1 MKCCKTPASSRLE
14 GPAGLHILPGGQQ
27 SPRARQERSGLPP
40 KCQGPLYRLLGRY
53 WGQLE
58 HGGRHAPMRGLTRH
72 STHRCTDAQVH
83 RNRTLHLGN
92 VNVTRSR
99 RAIEGSSDGEADEPL
114 LAVKGSVHDFI
125 SSLCTSGKKGNWAGC
140 GYEVPIISLRGL
152 GSGRCARL
160 QFDACGDTGKAW
172 QSVLGQIQPRHP
184 EWGSPAKSSFS
195 EDDCPSAVAAIEN
208 LILYRRAE

>member
-1 MKCCKTPASSRLE
+1 M
-14 GPAGLHILPGGQQ
+14 
-27 SPRARQERSGLPP
+27 
-40 KCQGPLYRLLGRY
+40 
-53 WGQLE
+53 
-58 HGGRHAPMRGLTRH
+58 
-72 STHRCTDAQVH
+72 HRCTATALSTWGMSTSPVA
-83 RNRTLHLGN
+83 
-92 VNVTRSR
+92 VAPSR
-99 RAIEGSSDGEADEPL
+99 GSSDGEADEPL

-184 EWGSPAKSSFS
+184 SG
-195 EDDCPSAVAAIEN
+195 AVPPN
-208 LILYRRAE
+208 LHSQRTIAHPPLQRSKI

>member
-14 GPAGLHILPGGQQ
+14 GPAGLHFTRRTAI
-27 SPRARQERSGLPP
+27 SSRMTRAFRAATEVS
-40 KCQGPLYRLLGRY
+40 GPLYRLLGRY

-99 RAIEGSSDGEADEPL
+99 HAIEGSSDGEADEPL
-114 LAVKGSVHDFI
+114 LAEKGPSTT
-125 SSLCTSGKKGNWAGC
+125 SSALCALQGRKERAG
-140 GYEVPIISLRGL
+140 GYEVPIISSRGL

-184 EWGSPAKSSFS
+184 SG
-195 EDDCPSAVAAIEN
+195 AVPPN
-208 LILYRRAE
+208 LHSQRTIAQPPLQRSNI